1 MWMFPI
7 NKNSKTNKKKKI
19 NDDKENF
26 EIENFLDKINNVA
39 YSKNNIDEVIN
50 RNVKALA
57 NKFRSSGINKQYN
70 VPFIGTVM
78 LCLKFKQEL
87 TLDVST
93 NYLLNSIKIG
103 IEKIIEDEPKTKKE
117 KKEFIKKIF
126 DDDSL
131 KRAKLHDLNEIIS
144 LISNTFN
151 FINVSEKTGQDT
163 MNSFLKVF
171 RKWNSADSQE
181 KGEVFTPDH
190 IAKLMIKLID
200 LDINDVVLDPTCG
213 SGTFLTNA
221 MFYMLN
227 LTDDIEKKDN
237 IKQHQLIGVEIDP
250 FNATL
255 AAINMLLH
263 GDGSSQIYKE
273 SCFDKLPTIKG
284 LYNKVLMNPPF
295 SQKIPELD
303 FVEIALDNCKE
314 NGKLAV
320 VIPLTVI
327 NEIKNHK
334 LLKKHTLTKIVK
346 LNRQL
351 FLPSAGVW
359 TGIAVFETHKPHNL
373 NQEIKTYNFENDGY
387 EVLRGKNGRFKVRD
401 AYFDFDNY
409 EITNIESHSLFYF
422 EKRKTK
428 INFALTVRNYFASL
442 IANGISD
449 EISIKINNEIKDLDN
464 SKWKEYKLPE
474 LFRNLSSGKEPN
486 SKDEGIGTVLI
497 AAKKVN
503 EAIKG
508 RKVNPSKI
516 FEATKENALLAV
528 VSQGDGG
535 SGLTFA
541 KSYDFC
547 ATSTIKILE
556 PINFNMNIYLAL
568 FISTCCSIEWFKKY
582 GHGANWS
589 FDNEIV
595 RLPSKKDGTP
605 DFEFME
611 NHIKKICSLV

>member
-1 MWMFPI
+1 MFPI
-7 NKNSKTNKKKKI
+7 NKDSKTNKKKKI
-19 NDDKENF
+19 SEDKETLQ
-26 EIENFLDKINNVA
+26 IEDFSNNINNVA

-50 RNVKALA
+50 RNFKALA

-70 VPFIGTVM
+70 VPFIGAVM
-78 LCLKFKQEL
+78 LCLKFKQEI
-87 TLDVST
+87 TLDIST
-93 NYLLNSIKIG
+93 NYLLNSIKTG
-103 IEKIIEDEPKTKKE
+103 IKKIIEDEPKTKKE

-151 FINVSEKTGQDT
+151 FINVSEKSGQDT

-295 SQKIPELD
+295 S
-303 FVEIALDNCKE
+303 
-314 NGKLAV
+314 
-320 VIPLTVI
+320 
-327 NEIKNHK
+327 
-334 LLKKHTLTKIVK
+334 
-346 LNRQL
+346 
-351 FLPSAGVW
+351 
-359 TGIAVFETHKPHNL
+359 
-373 NQEIKTYNFENDGY
+373 
-387 EVLRGKNGRFKVRD
+387 
-401 AYFDFDNY
+401 
-409 EITNIESHSLFYF
+409 
-422 EKRKTK
+422 
-428 INFALTVRNYFASL
+428 
-442 IANGISD
+442 
-449 EISIKINNEIKDLDN
+449 
-464 SKWKEYKLPE
+464 
-474 LFRNLSSGKEPN
+474 
-486 SKDEGIGTVLI
+486 
-497 AAKKVN
+497 
-503 EAIKG
+503 
-508 RKVNPSKI
+508 
-516 FEATKENALLAV
+516 
-528 VSQGDGG
+528 
-535 SGLTFA
+535 
-541 KSYDFC
+541 
-547 ATSTIKILE
+547 
-556 PINFNMNIYLAL
+556 
-568 FISTCCSIEWFKKY
+568 
-582 GHGANWS
+582 
-589 FDNEIV
+589 
-595 RLPSKKDGTP
+595 
-605 DFEFME
+605 
-611 NHIKKICSLV
+611 